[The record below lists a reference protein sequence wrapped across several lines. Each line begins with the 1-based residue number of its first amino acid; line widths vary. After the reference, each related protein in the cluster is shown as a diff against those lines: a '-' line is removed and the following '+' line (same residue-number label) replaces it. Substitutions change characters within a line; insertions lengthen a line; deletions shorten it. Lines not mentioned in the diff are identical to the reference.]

1 MKGKDNNQEYFNLIY
16 DKLLRI
22 SRTENKTKIIKEIC
36 QTRVCDIVC
45 NHFRCTK
52 EELFRKSRKGHIVFQ
67 RHITQYLLMNHSPL
81 GCKAIGDY
89 FGQDHTTVLHA
100 YKSIK
105 KEVEHKFENNYKSHI
120 EELINKM
127 KYES

>member
-1 MKGKDNNQEYFNLIY
+1 MISYYAFPGLKTRPKS
-16 DKLLRI
+16 LRKFVKP
-22 SRTENKTKIIKEIC
+22 EFII
-36 QTRVCDIVC
+36 DIVC

-100 YKSIK
+100 HKSVK
-105 KEVEHKFENNYKSHI
+105 KEIDHRFENNYKSHI